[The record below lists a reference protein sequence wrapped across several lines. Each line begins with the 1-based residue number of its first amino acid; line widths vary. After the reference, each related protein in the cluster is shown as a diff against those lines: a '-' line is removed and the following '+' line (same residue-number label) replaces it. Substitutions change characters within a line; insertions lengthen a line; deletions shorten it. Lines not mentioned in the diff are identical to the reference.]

1 MTKSPEFEKSYATF
15 GLKQSFHQLRFAL
28 GNRGAKNEKKTRML
42 EVVQEAE
49 NRMVSVY
56 GSPIEDKD
64 ILEVG
69 PGQGMTRAYYFGL
82 KNRVTALDT
91 DIIARGFD
99 IPTYWQMLRKNG
111 AGRVTKSFGRELI
124 IGRQDKAAWAA
135 TLGAKKL
142 TAPDNMYGDICQEVP
157 GENAFDVVMSWSV
170 FEHVPDPDAA
180 LDNILS
186 ALRPGGIFYISL
198 HLYTSNYGHHDI
210 RAFTG
215 SIEALPMW
223 GHLRPS
229 TEHLITASSYLNEWR
244 LSQYREAFYKRI
256 PDCVEILE
264 KFEHPEVYGP
274 YLTGD
279 LREELAEYDDDE
291 LLTVNV
297 VYIGKKPE

>member
-1 MTKSPEFEKSYATF
+1 MTKSSEFEKSYASF
-15 GLKQSFHQLRFAL
+15 GLKQSYHQIKSAL
-28 GNRGAKNEKKTRML
+28 GKRSILDKKNARML
-42 EVVQEAE
+42 EVVREAE
-49 NRMVSVY
+49 KRMEDVY
-56 GSPIEDKD
+56 GGPIEDLD

-82 KNRVTALDT
+82 KNRITALDT

-99 IPTYWQMLRKNG
+99 IPTYWKMFRTNG
-111 AGRVTKSFGRELI
+111 AGRVIKSFGRELI
-124 IGRQDKAAWAA
+124 VGRQARAVWAA
-135 TLGAKKL
+135 TLDTKKL
-142 TAPDNMYGDICQEVP
+142 TTPENLCGDICQEVP

-180 LDNILS
+180 MDNILK

-215 SIEALPMW
+215 SLKDLPLW

-229 TEHLITASSYLNEWR
+229 TEHLITPSSYLNEWR
-244 LSQYREAFYKRI
+244 LSQYRETFSKKSPGY
-256 PDCVEILE
+256 VEILE

-279 LREELAEYDDDE
+279 LREELADYDDDE
-291 LLTVNV
+291 LLTVNA